1 MLPSLYEPLAVNCW
15 LIPNGVEALLG
26 VTRIDTNVGAALKT
40 VMLVEPA
47 TDPEVAVIVEEPVP
61 APEAKPP
68 AVMTPTEKFDE
79 LHVAELVRSCVLPSL
94 NVPIAVNC
102 WVVPNATEGFA
113 GVTAIDCRVAPVTA
127 KPPEPLTLPNVAT
140 TVTAPAATEVA
151 NPCVGAELLIVATV
165 PSPALQCTV

>member
-1 MLPSLYEPLAVNCW
+1 VLPSLYKPLAVNCW
-15 LIPNGVEALLG
+15 LVPNGVEALLG
-26 VTRIDTNVGAALKT
+26 VTRIDTSVGAALKT
-40 VMLVEPA
+40 VMLVDPA

-61 APEAKPP
+61 VPEARPP
-68 AVMTPTEKFDE
+68 VVMTAIEEFDE

-102 WVVPNATEGFA
+102 WVVPNATEGFG
-113 GVTAIDCRVAPVTA
+113 GVTAIDCSVAPVIA

-140 TVTAPAATEVA
+140 TVTAPAPTEVA

-165 PSPALQCTV
+165 PSPALQCTD